1 MDKIKEK
8 IDEVVVIKINR
19 LKLVNSILA
28 TFAIFGL
35 LLPTFRLTTRIDVG
49 GYVRNITAIYGY
61 PFLAFIMLVWL
72 IALIGLSLYGEREK
86 QYTKTERLGILIG
99 GLVVILI
106 NIYIAFLRRFF
117 DGFTYYDTV
126 SEIYFKYKIGHG
138 VLITILSTA
147 AIVVLTSFIKGSI
160 DELKEFGEKS
170 LNVAKAVS
178 KVAVEKG
185 KEIAKEV
192 KSEMDKETEKEK
204 VKEEVKSEEKI
215 EVKEEKKETEVK
227 QEKTNVENKTN
238 SKPKKKKV
246 TNLVKN
252 KTKKDTTKNTNNNEK
267 KIKEVK
273 EKANK

>member
-35 LLPTFRLTTRIDVG
+35 LLPTFKLTTRIDVG
-49 GYVRNITAIYGY
+49 GYVRSITAIYGY

-215 EVKEEKKETEVK
+215 VVKEEKETKSEE
-227 QEKTNVENKTN
+227 EKTNIEKKAK

-267 KIKEVK
+267 KTKEVK

>member
-35 LLPTFRLTTRIDVG
+35 LLPTFKLTTRIDVG
-49 GYVRNITAIYGY
+49 GYVRSITAIYGY

-215 EVKEEKKETEVK
+215 GVKEEKEIKSEE
-227 QEKTNVENKTN
+227 EKTNIEKKAK

-267 KIKEVK
+267 KTKELK

>member
-35 LLPTFRLTTRIDVG
+35 LLPTFKLTTRIDVG

-215 EVKEEKKETEVK
+215 GVKEEKEIKSEE
-227 QEKTNVENKTN
+227 EKTNIEKKAK

-267 KIKEVK
+267 KTKELK

>member
-1 MDKIKEK
+1 
-8 IDEVVVIKINR
+8 
-19 LKLVNSILA
+19 
-28 TFAIFGL
+28 
-35 LLPTFRLTTRIDVG
+35 
-49 GYVRNITAIYGY
+49 
-61 PFLAFIMLVWL
+61 MLVWL

-204 VKEEVKSEEKI
+204 VKEE
-215 EVKEEKKETEVK
+215 KKEIEVK
-227 QEKTNVENKTN
+227 QEKTNIEKKAK

>member
-72 IALIGLSLYGEREK
+72 IALIGLSLFGEREK

-106 NIYIAFLRRFF
+106 NIYTAFLRRFF

-147 AIVVLTSFIKGSI
+147 VIVVLTSFIKGSI

-192 KSEMDKETEKEK
+192 KSEMDKETVKEN

-215 EVKEEKKETEVK
+215 VVKEEKETKSEE
-227 QEKTNVENKTN
+227 EKTNLEKKAK

-267 KIKEVK
+267 KTKEVK